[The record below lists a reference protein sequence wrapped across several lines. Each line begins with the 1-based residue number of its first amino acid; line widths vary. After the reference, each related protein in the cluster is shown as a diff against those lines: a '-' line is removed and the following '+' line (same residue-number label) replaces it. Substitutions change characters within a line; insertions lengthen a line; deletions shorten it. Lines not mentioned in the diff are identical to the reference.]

1 MKRVIKIYMLL
12 QLLSLPFVI
21 ASFGRAFDS
30 ADGTTS
36 VSGLT
41 GVSAVSA
48 TAAAQDAL
56 CDAILGEVTNAVQ
69 DDIQQLRYI
78 TAHYYGD
85 DIAEDCFATPP
96 AGMR

>member
-1 MKRVIKIYMLL
+1 MKRMIKIYMLI
-12 QLLSLPFVI
+12 QLLTLPFML
-21 ASFGRAFDS
+21 AGLGKAFDS
-30 ADGTTS
+30 ADGATS

-41 GVSAVSA
+41 GVSA
-48 TAAAQDAL
+48 TAAAQAAL
-56 CDAILGEVTNAVQ
+56 CDAILGEVQNAVQ

-85 DIAEDCFATPP
+85 DIAQDCFATPP